1 MSFLKRIM
9 LLNCFQLLKN
19 PVSIYDLRIARKL
32 QSQNPCCKKNNKITR
47 RKSSI
52 KSTHKKNYNS
62 KLWAERGGVAL
73 QTGEKRIEERGNGE
87 KEVFSSCLEAR
98 ENPLE
103 LEDDAYEN
111 TTD

>member
-1 MSFLKRIM
+1 M

-73 QTGEKRIEERGNGE
+73 QTGGKKDRGAGERRKGG
-87 KEVFSSCLEAR
+87 VQLLFGG
-98 ENPLE
+98 
-103 LEDDAYEN
+103 
-111 TTD
+111 T